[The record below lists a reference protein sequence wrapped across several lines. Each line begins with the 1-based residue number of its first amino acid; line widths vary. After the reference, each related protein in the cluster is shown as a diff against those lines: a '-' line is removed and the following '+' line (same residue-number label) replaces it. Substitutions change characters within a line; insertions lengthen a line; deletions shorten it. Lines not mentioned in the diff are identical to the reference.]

1 MSQNQNQSQI
11 AVGGPALFIGTDT
24 PCVALVRPEIDP
36 KQPAVREAAEHAGVT
51 PEEFA
56 GPSDLWQLIADRTDG
71 EGREIA
77 LDDLSDAEAA
87 AFADRLL
94 AALADPD
101 AESTVTLTVAAHD
114 VLRLTVRPAGEG
126 RFSFLAAV
134 VPPPSEGTPLLEVE
148 IGSSSGTDL
157 RAEIEQFRRS
167 LG

>member
-1 MSQNQNQSQI
+1 MSPI

-36 KQPAVREAAEHAGVT
+36 AQPGVREAAERAGVT

-77 LDDLSDAEAA
+77 LNELSTADAD
-87 AFADRLL
+87 AFASSLL
-94 AALADPD
+94 DATADPD
-101 AESTVTLTVAAHD
+101 AEFTVVLTVAAHD
-114 VLRLTVRPAGEG
+114 VLRLSGRPAGEG
-126 RFSFLAAV
+126 FAFLASV
-134 VPPPSEGTPLLEVE
+134 VPPPSEGTPALEVE
-148 IGSSSGTDL
+148 IGPTALADL
-157 RAEIEQFRRS
+157 RVELEQFRRS

>member
-1 MSQNQNQSQI
+1 MSPI

-36 KQPAVREAAEHAGVT
+36 AQPGVREAAERAGVT

-77 LDDLSDAEAA
+77 LNELSTADAD
-87 AFADRLL
+87 AFAGSLL
-94 AALADPD
+94 AATADPD
-101 AESTVTLTVAAHD
+101 AEFTVVLTVAAHD
-114 VLRLTVRPAGEG
+114 VLRLSGRPAGEG
-126 RFSFLAAV
+126 FAFLASV
-134 VPPPSEGTPLLEVE
+134 VPPPSEGTPPLEIE
-148 IGSSSGTDL
+148 IGPTALADL
-157 RAEIEQFRRS
+157 RVELEQFRRS

>member
-1 MSQNQNQSQI
+1 MSPI

-24 PCVALVRPEIDP
+24 PCVALVRPSIDP
-36 KQPAVREAAEHAGVT
+36 AQPGVREAAKHAGVT

-77 LDDLSDAEAA
+77 LDDLSDADAD

-101 AESTVTLTVAAHD
+101 AESTVILTVAAHD
-114 VLRLTVRPAGEG
+114 VLRLTARPAGEG
-126 RFSFLAAV
+126 FAFLAAV
-134 VPPPSEGTPLLEVE
+134 VPPPSEGTPPLEVE
-148 IGSSSGTDL
+148 IGSASVTDL